1 MNSVSS
7 SVRSAVGVVV
17 VALVF
22 GIYFPFAALAQGPQ
36 APPSA
41 PVTVVNTTANPVP
54 VTATAPLPVAGTIS
68 LTQPV
73 TVEET
78 FAPGRSP
85 KRYGPIPAEF
95 TGSLVGHE
103 LVPPVE
109 TGKTFILTHLNTV
122 GFANNSA
129 VSLVRGSCSLQ
140 IRVGS
145 TYTPFMLI
153 ALVNTGSLLTGT
165 ESPFLPLAAG
175 EGLYVICSGTA
186 ADGTQ
191 PAQGFR
197 MTAGGYFVPA
207 GQ

>member
-1 MNSVSS
+1 MNSVSA
-7 SVRSAVGVVV
+7 SVRSAVGLVVL
-17 VALVF
+17 ALVL
-22 GIYFPFAALAQGPQ
+22 GVFPCDALAQGPQ

-85 KRYGPIPAEF
+85 KRYGPIAAEF
-95 TGSLVGHE
+95 TGSIVGHE

-109 TGKTFILTHLNTV
+109 TGKRFILTHLNAV
-122 GFANNSA
+122 GFSNNSA
-129 VSLVRGSCSLQ
+129 VALARGSCTLQ
-140 IRVGS
+140 LRVGS
-145 TYTPFMLI
+145 TYTPFMLMP
-153 ALVNTGSLLTGT
+153 LVNSGSLLTGIQ
-165 ESPFLPLAAG
+165 SPFLPLDAG
-175 EGLYVICSGTA
+175 EGLYVNCSGTA
-186 ADGTQ
+186 ADGTE
-191 PAQGFR
+191 PSQGFR

-207 GQ
+207 MQ

>member
-1 MNSVSS
+1 MGLV
-7 SVRSAVGVVV
+7 VAALVVGV
-17 VALVF
+17 F
-22 GIYFPFAALAQGPQ
+22 FPFDALAQGAQ

-85 KRYGPIPAEF
+85 QRYGPIAAQF
-95 TGSLVGHE
+95 TGSLIGHE

-109 TGKTFILTHLNTV
+109 AGKTFILTHLNAV

-129 VSLVRGSCSLQ
+129 TSLVRGSCSLQ
-140 IRVGS
+140 LRVGS
-145 TYTPFMLI
+145 TYTPFMLV
-153 ALVNTGSLLTGT
+153 ALVNTGSLLTGI

-186 ADGTQ
+186 EDGTQ